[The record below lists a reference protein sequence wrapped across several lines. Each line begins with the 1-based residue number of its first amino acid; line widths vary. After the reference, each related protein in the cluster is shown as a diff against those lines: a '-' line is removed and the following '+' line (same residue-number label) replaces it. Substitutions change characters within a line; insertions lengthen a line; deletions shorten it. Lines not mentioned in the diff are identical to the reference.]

1 MIKSRASDLEWDERP
16 SAPEVLRTYTD
27 SVFESLF
34 ERSADAILLY
44 ELHGPHTL
52 VLVDCNKAA
61 VELIGAGDK
70 WQLLRMRPEDLSAPV
85 QLDGSGT
92 ASKTAEIIALV
103 QRQNTHRFEWV
114 MRRLDGR
121 DVPIEVSA
129 TAVLMG
135 GKNIPCRHCA

>member
-70 WQLLRMRPEDLSAPV
+70 RQLLRMRPEDLSRPSNWTARAPP
-85 QLDGSGT
+85 
-92 ASKTAEIIALV
+92 AKP
-103 QRQNTHRFEWV
+103 
-114 MRRLDGR
+114 RRLLRSCKGR
-121 DVPIEVSA
+121 IRIASS
-129 TAVLMG
+129 G
-135 GKNIPCRHCA
+135 